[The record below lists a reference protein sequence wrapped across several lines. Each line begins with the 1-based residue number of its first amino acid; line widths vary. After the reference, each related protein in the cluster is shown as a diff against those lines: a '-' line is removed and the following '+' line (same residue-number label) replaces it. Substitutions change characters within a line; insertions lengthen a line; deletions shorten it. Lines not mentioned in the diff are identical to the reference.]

1 VIITGVNMPTFHIPI
16 IAEVEAETIDAARVL
31 AYKAMDDLVVE
42 KTKFS
47 IADDSR
53 QIKTGQRLIIL
64 HPPDADAEYDP
75 EIYEATN
82 K

>member
-1 VIITGVNMPTFHIPI
+1 MPTFHVSIT
-16 IAEVEAETIDAARVL
+16 AEVEAESLSEAKKL

-47 IADDSR
+47 IANDD
-53 QIKTGQRLIIL
+53 QTIKDGRRIVFL
-64 HPPDADAEYDP
+64 HPPDTHSDYDP
-75 EIYEATN
+75 EIYSTDKNE